1 MMPPPMPTGDAPP
14 PRLRQ
19 RTSDL
24 TSSAPGEV
32 SMPSKILIDLE
43 DALAWARGERHLR
56 VRLPDGSLSEM
67 SLIEYRRVCEL
78 KKRLRAHTG

>member
-1 MMPPPMPTGDAPP
+1 
-14 PRLRQ
+14 
-19 RTSDL
+19 
-24 TSSAPGEV
+24 
-32 SMPSKILIDLE
+32 MPSKILIDLE

-78 KKRLRAHTG
+78 QKRLRAHKGRPKDVHQFAIGHSG